1 MEVKTHT
8 ITRRAGKQLF
18 VTKIEQYAVPAYMHG
33 DDIQDAIVVDGLY
46 WTIDFHGFK
55 YRAAAW
61 DDDDNDKNVIFGKAL
76 DYFRVLGV
84 HLEGGTYVNVG
95 WVEAGRHKPMHG
107 ETVLVTGPGYTDTST
122 WTGTNWHASNGRK
135 DPITHWQR
143 LPAGPEKL

>member
-1 MEVKTHT
+1 MEVKTQTLTHRVGKHL
-8 ITRRAGKQLF
+8 IVTR
-18 VTKIEQYAVPAYMHG
+18 IEQFAVPAYLHG
-33 DDIQDAIVVDGLY
+33 DDILNAITVGDGY
-46 WTIDFHGFK
+46 VSIDFHGFK
-55 YRAAAW
+55 CAMPPFPGRPTRDIIYS
-61 DDDDNDKNVIFGKAL
+61 KAL